1 MNHWLRGQIRGN
13 PDESKCRDLEIEAG
27 TIVAV
32 EVVW

>member
-13 PDESKCRDLEIEAG
+13 PDERDLEIEAG
-27 TIVAV
+27 TTVAV